1 MENERQHLLYADQ
14 RGGGWRTPRSGVAAC
29 GGKRYRGWRC
39 CAGTA
44 AGASSRAGGACLPSL
59 DPALAR
65 PDPAAV
71 SSAPAPPR
79 RARRGPP
86 RVGSGVREAG
96 SGGGE
101 LGACASTSS
110 SARLLAPPPRRGW
123 WAAVAARSGGTP
135 SGGSRRRR
143 RGALEP
149 PRRPTPRSGPR
160 RPLLALPQRGPHQR
174 GRRRPHVGDCAL
186 PRSIPDTSSHPPRGA
201 AFHRAPHWRGRPPP
215 PTAFQ
220 KRRGRRRRGT
230 MATAQA
236 ASASPTHHRVSP
248 GTSPPQPPYPS
259 ASRIADSACFP
270 QYTASLKCLEGNQ
283 DKSKCQQQ
291 FDNYKECKKKEL
303 GNTPQNLT
311 PFSLTQSSRSP
322 HFFANG
328 SVPLVEEDD
337 ERGCGLRRTLNT
349 CFKTFDVYIGAA
361 GNQG

>member
-270 QYTASLKCLEGNQ
+270 QYTASLKCMRTTLSNRR
-283 DKSKCQQQ
+283 
-291 FDNYKECKKKEL
+291 N
-303 GNTPQNLT
+303 
-311 PFSLTQSSRSP
+311 P
-322 HFFANG
+322 H
-328 SVPLVEEDD
+328 S
-337 ERGCGLRRTLNT
+337 
-349 CFKTFDVYIGAA
+349 GAA
-361 GNQG
+361 VSSSPGSLRTCAFTRELFLCSGMLYGHSLMLSLFLKVWRATRTRASVSSSSTITRSARRKSLATLLKI